1 MEENKKV
8 WIAGIGFVVLVVLV
22 LAIYYFF
29 IREKPPEMPVQP
41 EIVEEAV
48 VPSETEEISEEPQE
62 VTEQIQVNLDESDE
76 PIRDLAANLSSQPEL
91 MKWLS
96 GSKDLARKFVAAVDN
111 IANGQSPRNQIG
123 FFKPDKE
130 FAAVEGGGEFFLD
143 PASYLRYSVVAEVF
157 TSLDSEGS
165 VKLYRQSYTII
176 QEAYRDLG
184 YPSGNFQK
192 TLLQA
197 IDELLQ
203 VPIAQKDIRL
213 EKKLLSYALA
223 DPQLENL
230 SQAQK
235 HLFRMGPQ
243 NILRIQLKLKEF
255 KTLLA
260 NQ

>member
-8 WIAGIGFVVLVVLV
+8 LIAGLGFAVLVILV

-29 IREKPPEMPVQP
+29 IREKPPEMPEQP

-48 VPSETEEISEEPQE
+48 VPSETEEIVEKPQE
-62 VTEQIQVNLDESDE
+62 VTEQIQINLDESDE
-76 PIRDLAANLSSQPEL
+76 PMRDLAANLSSRPEL
-91 MKWLS
+91 AQWLLTE
-96 GSKDLARKFVAAVDN
+96 DLVRKFVAAVDN

-130 FAAVEGGGEFFLD
+130 FESVEGGGEFFLD
-143 PASYLRYSVVAEVF
+143 PASYARYSVVAEVF

-165 VKLYRQSYTII
+165 VKLFRRSYTII

-223 DPQLENL
+223 DPQLESL